1 MATKF
6 KTGDIVMANECMARL
21 HKQFPCWYPKPGT
34 CGTILNVD
42 DVSTISVQ
50 WSKGSTSIDD
60 AWFATYNDIRKIT
73 KRDISLFVKYYDKYT
88 QTVTTSVKQYY
99 KRPSKAKRVIEEQL
113 LYQMNILNGYGYKV
127 LGSNSHHFIAAFMVG
142 KILHV
147 HTLSRTI
154 KIDTLFAKTMSDKR
168 KERVEELERLVND
181 AMADTTNGDD

>member
-21 HKQFPCWYPKPGT
+21 HKQFPCWYPAPGT
-34 CGTILNVD
+34 CGTILNAD

-50 WSKGSTSIDD
+50 WSKGSTSGDD
-60 AWFATYNDIRKIT
+60 AWFATYNDLRKVT

-99 KRPSKAKRVIEEQL
+99 KRPSKAKRAIEEQL
-113 LYQMNILNGYGYKV
+113 LHQMNILNGYDYKV

-147 HTLSRTI
+147 HTLSHTI
-154 KIDTLFAKTMSDKR
+154 RIDTIFAKIMSDKR
-168 KERVEELERLVND
+168 KERIEELERLVND
-181 AMADTTNGDD
+181 AMASYMEND